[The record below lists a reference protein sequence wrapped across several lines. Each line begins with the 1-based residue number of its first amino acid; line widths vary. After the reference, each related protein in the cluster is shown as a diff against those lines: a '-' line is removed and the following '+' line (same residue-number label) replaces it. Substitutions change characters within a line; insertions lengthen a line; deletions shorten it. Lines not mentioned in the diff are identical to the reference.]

1 MFTLLFLKSSVGL
14 LTCGDYTEGA
24 AFNQVNLVVQFA
36 DEKKTNL
43 KVFEVSA
50 IKMLATEKQE
60 NALLQ
65 VLPLFDWKK
74 A

>member
-1 MFTLLFLKSSVGL
+1 MFTLLFLISSVGL

-24 AFNQVNLVVQFA
+24 AFNQVKLVVQFA
-36 DEKKTNL
+36 EKKTNM